1 MFVERRS
8 RLNAIRRETRLNALR
23 RAKTRVVGIAPQ
35 LAFQALLQLAV
46 QVVQGIR
53 LVARQATKWAMVAR
67 KQALAK
73 VLVGRKEDPSA
84 RQTLVLLD

>member
-1 MFVERRS
+1 LSRRS
-8 RLNAIRRETRLNALR
+8 RLNALR
-23 RAKTRVVGIAPQ
+23 RPKTRVVGIEQQ
-35 LAFQALLQLAV
+35 LAFQALRQLAV
-46 QVVQGIR
+46 QVVEGIR